1 MSNFER
7 EIIYYLSLIR
17 QNPKKVID
25 NLAERLG
32 WFEEGTNHY
41 LNPNSNVTF
50 YTQEGPSAVQ
60 EAIDFLKSQ
69 APVSGLYWVGDIH
82 QSTSEFVNFLTT
94 NQNIQHCDENGN
106 RPFDRVRAAGFQK
119 GDAIDE
125 TIFRNHISQKSV
137 DCVID
142 LLVNDGVPS
151 RPIRDNV
158 FKRENTGAVCA
169 VHQFDDNDHVFI
181 VDLVKDYEPTG
192 SEEIIQLENQ
202 SDQVSPK
209 PESEEENEQEEKEV
223 PDFTED
229 EEEDEPEGYVEKS
242 QKTKKKKIGGKK
254 FIVTTTMYEMEDG
267 EIVTRVKNTPA

>member
-94 NQNIQHCDENGN
+94 N
-106 RPFDRVRAAGFQK
+106 
-119 GDAIDE
+119 
-125 TIFRNHISQKSV
+125 
-137 DCVID
+137 
-142 LLVNDGVPS
+142 
-151 RPIRDNV
+151 
-158 FKRENTGAVCA
+158 
-169 VHQFDDNDHVFI
+169 
-181 VDLVKDYEPTG
+181 
-192 SEEIIQLENQ
+192 
-202 SDQVSPK
+202 
-209 PESEEENEQEEKEV
+209 
-223 PDFTED
+223 
-229 EEEDEPEGYVEKS
+229 
-242 QKTKKKKIGGKK
+242 
-254 FIVTTTMYEMEDG
+254 
-267 EIVTRVKNTPA
+267 